1 MIKGVN
7 KKIIEINNPNSE
19 YFDKVVLY
27 IKPNIEVRSNGELS
41 YEVNKCLKSITN
53 SKSIEKKSSITTVY
67 IITLAIILIA
77 TIVFI
82 LIWVVH
88 YRYDIYNN
96 YY

>member
-41 YEVNKCLKSITN
+41 YEVSRCLKSITN

-82 LIWVVH
+82 LI
-88 YRYDIYNN
+88 
-96 YY
+96 

>member
-41 YEVNKCLKSITN
+41 YEINRCLKSITN
-53 SKSIEKKSSITTVY
+53 SKSTEKKSSITAVY
-67 IITLAIILIA
+67 IITLAIVLIA
-77 TIVFI
+77 SILFI
-82 LIWVVH
+82 LI
-88 YRYDIYNN
+88 
-96 YY
+96 